1 MTEFKHLVAVGDNFW
16 NLRSSLVMF
25 HLIDIGTHMSFIRLV
40 SVVVVDDDND
50 EDLLHSIHHLVVDDW
65 DLMIILRELLYLIV

>member
-40 SVVVVDDDND
+40 SVVVV
-50 EDLLHSIHHLVVDDW
+50 VDDW